1 MGAKSVRVVCENC
14 GSQLRYTAKL
24 TKCKPCSQVIPLPK
38 LEEAKRRLLEEERSF
53 KFKKFSAILKKSAAS
68 YDKPRKK

>member
-1 MGAKSVRVVCENC
+1 MGVKSAYVVCENC
-14 GSQLRYTAKL
+14 DADLRYTAKL
-24 TKCKPCSQVIPLPK
+24 IKCRRCSQVIPLPK

-68 YDKPRKK
+68 CNRP